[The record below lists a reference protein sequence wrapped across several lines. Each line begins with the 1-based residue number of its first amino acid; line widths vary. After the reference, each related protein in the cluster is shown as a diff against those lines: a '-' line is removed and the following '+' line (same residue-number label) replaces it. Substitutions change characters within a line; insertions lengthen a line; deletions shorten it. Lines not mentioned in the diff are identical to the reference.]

1 MDAGSILQDPFLK
14 LFPETIS
21 FSLYI
26 CVSARLRR
34 PQRAALKGRPNFHE
48 ITVFPVPAYD
58 ICRKKICTYDN
69 CRIILPLNAASMA
82 KKSYQP
88 SEAELEILNIIWEL
102 QPVTVREVHGRIAIV
117 RDIGYTT
124 VLKQIQRLTEKGVL
138 DKQVRDGV
146 HYFSATVQAAEV
158 KQQLMEKVLHTA
170 FGGSAL
176 DMMMHALGRDRV
188 SAEELRAIKEWL
200 DNQL

>member
-1 MDAGSILQDPFLK
+1 
-14 LFPETIS
+14 
-21 FSLYI
+21 
-26 CVSARLRR
+26 
-34 PQRAALKGRPNFHE
+34 
-48 ITVFPVPAYD
+48 
-58 ICRKKICTYDN
+58 
-69 CRIILPLNAASMA
+69 MA